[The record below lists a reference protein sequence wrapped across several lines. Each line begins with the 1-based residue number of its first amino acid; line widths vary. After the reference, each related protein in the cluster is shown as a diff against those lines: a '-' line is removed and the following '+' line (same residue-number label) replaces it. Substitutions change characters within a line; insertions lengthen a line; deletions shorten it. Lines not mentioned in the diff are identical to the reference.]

1 MPHLPVV
8 SGAVAA
14 RAFTRAGFS
23 AVRQTG
29 SHLIMMKTGLD
40 VTLSVPLHAEVK
52 RGTLR
57 WLIAD
62 AGLTVDEFCSLL

>member
-8 SGAVAA
+8 SGAAAA
-14 RAFTRAGFS
+14 RAFSRAGFA

-29 SHLIMMKTGLD
+29 SHLIMMKPGLD

-57 WLIAD
+57 RLIAD
-62 AGLTVDEFCSLL
+62 AGLTVGEFCALL

>member
-14 RAFTRAGFS
+14 RAFSRAGFV
-23 AVRQTG
+23 AARQTG
-29 SHLIMMKTGLD
+29 SHLIMMKPGLD
-40 VTLSVPLHAEVK
+40 VTLSVPLHTEVK

-57 WLIAD
+57 RLIAD
-62 AGLTVDEFCSLL
+62 AGLTVDEFCALL

>member
-1 MPHLPVV
+1 MAHLPVV
-8 SGAVAA
+8 SGASAA
-14 RAFTRAGFS
+14 RAFAGAGFV

-29 SHLIMMKTGLD
+29 SHLIMMKAGLD
-40 VTLSVPLHAEVK
+40 VTLSVPLHNEVK

-57 WLIAD
+57 RLIAD

>member
-57 WLIAD
+57 RLIAD

>member
-1 MPHLPVV
+1 MPRLPAV

-14 RAFTRAGFS
+14 RAFTRAGFG

-29 SHLIMMKTGLD
+29 SHLILMKPGID

-57 WLIAD
+57 RLIAD
-62 AGLTVDEFCSLL
+62 AGLTVDEFCALL

>member
-1 MPHLPVV
+1 MPRLPVV

-14 RAFTRAGFS
+14 KAFARAGFV

-29 SHLIMMKTGLD
+29 SLLILMKPGLE
-40 VTLSVPLHAEVK
+40 VTLSLPLHDEVK

-57 WLIAD
+57 RLIAD
-62 AGLTVDEFCSLL
+62 AGLTVDEFCALL